1 MTKEP
6 KIFLQHIL
14 ESIELI
20 EKRVVGVTFDEFSHN
35 LDLQDMVIRR
45 LEVVGEAVRNLP
57 KDFRDKYRSVSWQDP
72 AGMRSALIHGYFQ
85 VDLEVVWDTIRNDLP
100 TFKKEI
106 GSILKKLK

>member
-45 LEVVGEAVRNLP
+45 LEVVGEAV
-57 KDFRDKYRSVSWQDP
+57 KCAYSWVLS
-72 AGMRSALIHGYFQ
+72 G
-85 VDLEVVWDTIRNDLP
+85 
-100 TFKKEI
+100 
-106 GSILKKLK
+106 GS